1 MSDKYLKPCPFCGS
15 PATIR
20 KIKKVELAID
30 EKINEKVPEDLLIV
44 GCVGDDCIVR
54 VGRLIFTVDSEESA
68 VERWNRRV
76 NDE

>member
-1 MSDKYLKPCPFCGS
+1 MSEKLKPCPFCGS

-20 KIKKVELAID
+20 KIKKVEI
-30 EKINEKVPEDLLIV
+30 EGEVNEKVPEDLLIV

-54 VGRLIFTVDSEESA
+54 VGRLIFTVDSEEFA
-68 VERWNRRV
+68 VELWNRRV